1 MTSKTT
7 NKFSPAGRER
17 VVLMAGINLAGRTPP
32 VGLGLVLV
40 LGCGLLHGLGF
51 ASGLGALPPDASTR
65 LSTLAGFNLGVEVGQ
80 LVFPGG
86 VLLAGHLVGRRAPGA
101 LRAAASPVASALAL
115 VFGLALTVER
125 LVSG

>member
-7 NKFSPAGRER
+7 NKFSPEVRER
-17 VVLMAGINLAGRTPP
+17 AVLMAGINLAGRTPP

-40 LGCGLLHGLGF
+40 LGCGLLNGLGF
-51 ASGLGALPPDASTR
+51 ASGLGTLPLDASTR

-80 LVFPGG
+80 LVFLGG
-86 VLLAGHLVGRRAPGA
+86 VLLAGHLVGRRAPDA
-101 LRAAASPVASALAL
+101 LRAEASPVASALAL